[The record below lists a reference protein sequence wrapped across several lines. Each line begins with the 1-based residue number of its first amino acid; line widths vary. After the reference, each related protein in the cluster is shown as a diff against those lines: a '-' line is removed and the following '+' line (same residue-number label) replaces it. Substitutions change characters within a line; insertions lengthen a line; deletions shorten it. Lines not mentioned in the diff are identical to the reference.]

1 MSLDTVFAILGI
13 IFGCLLIIMTLG
25 MFVSLA
31 AAKKADRELEEIE
44 QKIRER
50 RRNRK

>member
-1 MSLDTVFAILGI
+1 MNIDTVFAILGI
-13 IFGCLLIIMTLG
+13 IFACLLVIMTLG
-25 MFVSLA
+25 GLCGIV
-31 AAKKADRELEEIE
+31 AAKIADRELEEIE

>member
-25 MFVSLA
+25 TLVSLV
-31 AAKKADRELEEIE
+31 AAKLADRELEKIE
-44 QKIRER
+44 QRVRER

>member
-13 IFGCLLIIMTLG
+13 IFGCLLVIMTLG
-25 MFVSLA
+25 GLCGIV
-31 AAKKADRELEEIE
+31 AAKMADKELEKIE
-44 QKIRER
+44 QKIREG